1 MDKLKTALHES
12 GHAVA
17 HIRLGIQQ
25 DDMTIIP
32 DGIRSGAVSSEGID
46 HVGDIKGA
54 HNMVQAYCAGY
65 ASLIAHGYSNERALV
80 GCDDDFEK
88 AFELIEFWDLKLNLE
103 RYKALTVELMSQPMN
118 LAAVQ
123 LLADYVLKKE
133 RVAGDVI
140 EVLEELSDGDCT
152 KAEFDRFMDMRT
164 VCPWER

>member
-17 HIRLGIQQ
+17 HIRLDIQQ

-32 DGIRSGAVSSEGID
+32 DGIAYGAVSSEGIN
-46 HVGDIKGA
+46 HVTNAEDA
-54 HNMVQAYCAGY
+54 HDMVQAYCAGY

-88 AFELIEFWDLKLNLE
+88 AFELIESWDLKLNLE

-118 LAAVQ
+118 LDAVK
-123 LLADYVLKKE
+123 LLADYVLKRE

-140 EVLEELSDGDCT
+140 EVLVELSDGDCT
-152 KAEFDRFMDMRT
+152 KAEFDRFMAMRT
-164 VCPWER
+164 ACPWER

>member
-1 MDKLKTALHES
+1 MNKLKTALHES

-32 DGIRSGAVSSEGID
+32 DGIAYGAVSSKGIN
-46 HVGDIKGA
+46 HVTNAEDA
-54 HNMVQAYCAGY
+54 HDMVQAYCAGY
-65 ASLIAHGYSNERALV
+65 ASLIAHGYSNERALE

-88 AFELIEFWDLKLNLE
+88 AFDLIEFWNLKLNLE

-118 LAAVQ
+118 LAAVK

-140 EVLEELSDGDCT
+140 EVLVELSDGDCT

-164 VCPWER
+164 ACPWER

>member
-32 DGIRSGAVSSEGID
+32 NGIAYGAVSSEGVNYVID
-46 HVGDIKGA
+46 AKDA
-54 HNMVQAYCAGY
+54 HNIVQAYCAGY
-65 ASLIAHGYSNERALV
+65 ASLVAHGYSNERALE
-80 GCDDDFEK
+80 GCDDDFDK
-88 AFELIEFWDLKLNLE
+88 AFELIESWGLKLNLE
-103 RYKALTVELMSQPMN
+103 QYKALTVELMSQPIN
-118 LAAVQ
+118 LAAVK

-140 EVLEELSDGDCT
+140 EVLVELSDGNCT

>member
-1 MDKLKTALHES
+1 MDKLITALHES
-12 GHAVA
+12 GHALA

-25 DDMTIIP
+25 DCMTIVPI
-32 DGIRSGAVSSEGID
+32 DNQYGSVSSEGIE
-46 HVGDIKGA
+46 HVENAESA

-118 LAAVQ
+118 LAAVK

-140 EVLEELSDGDCT
+140 EVLVELSDGDCT

-164 VCPWER
+164 ACPWER

>member
-32 DGIRSGAVSSEGID
+32 DGIAYGAVSSEGIN
-46 HVGDIKGA
+46 HVTNAEDA
-54 HNMVQAYCAGY
+54 HDMVQAYCAGY
-65 ASLIAHGYSNERALV
+65 ASLIAHGYSKELALV

-88 AFELIEFWDLKLNLE
+88 AFELNESWDLKLNLE

-118 LAAVQ
+118 LTAVK
-123 LLADYVLKKE
+123 LLADYVLKRE

-140 EVLEELSDGDCT
+140 EVLVELSDGDCT
-152 KAEFDRFMDMRT
+152 KAEFDRFMAMRT
-164 VCPWER
+164 ACPWER